1 MADNLGLIITFSI
14 LNAIVIIYGLF
25 LIIYGKFFR
34 KDDLFILVNI
44 YYNNIYFIL
53 IFINLGKF
61 R

>member
-44 YYNNIYFIL
+44 FIIIFIL
-53 IFINLGKF
+53 Y
-61 R
+61 